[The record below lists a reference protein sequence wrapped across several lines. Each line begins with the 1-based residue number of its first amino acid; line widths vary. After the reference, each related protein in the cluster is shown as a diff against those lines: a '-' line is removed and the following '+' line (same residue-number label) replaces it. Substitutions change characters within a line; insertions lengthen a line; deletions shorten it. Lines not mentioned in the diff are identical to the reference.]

1 MPYMPQ
7 SFAEYARN
15 LISWKKRKIVWS
27 IISFHLLSFCVC
39 KSLHD
44 FFVCLLLR
52 NQGRD
57 HRMKKL
63 RLRSFTCTTSHE
75 SFLVCNLLAITR
87 LNSIFNEKD
96 DVDRHPSYKPFCGC
110 YLLLTACANLT
121 LFIGSAWSSL
131 QNIFCSIPF
140 ILHST
145 RVHIEN

>member
-27 IISFHLLSFCVC
+27 IISFHLLSSCVC

-44 FFVCLLLR
+44 FLCACFYGIKGETIEWRSCGFVL
-52 NQGRD
+52 
-57 HRMKKL
+57 
-63 RLRSFTCTTSHE
+63 SHVQHHMRV
-75 SFLVCNLLAITR
+75 FLVCNLLAITR